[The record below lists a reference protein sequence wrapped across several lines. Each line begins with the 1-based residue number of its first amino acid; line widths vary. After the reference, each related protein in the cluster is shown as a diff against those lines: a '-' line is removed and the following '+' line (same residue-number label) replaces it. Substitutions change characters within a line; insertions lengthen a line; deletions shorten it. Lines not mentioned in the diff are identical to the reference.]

1 MTDNNANV
9 FVSSML
15 RIDKKFKYYGEGSI
29 ANISLLKMI
38 YKYACYSDSYE
49 HLQKLD
55 AMVSILQQKDPD
67 ICVNTLNTA
76 GSSFFPEDSPVV
88 DVPDNASNTAP
99 TVSANT
105 ITVSTTTYTF
115 AASEFLVGFSDAEG
129 DGSGNIVIK
138 TLPGAG
144 TLKLSGVAISAGQ
157 VITQANVPNLTYT
170 RSVDTA
176 YGSSFTWSVFDN
188 NQNPMESSPVTMT
201 VTALSNTENA
211 TPVIGDNTIYP
222 ANRAVTTLTLAM
234 FTTDTT
240 APYSD
245 PEGDLL
251 AAIRIDEISLEN
263 VGVFKISGT
272 PIVVGDIITRAQLSA
287 GAFTHEGPN
296 QDTVS
301 SDVFSYSARDEGSLI
316 WVS

>member
-15 RIDKKFKYYGEGSI
+15 RIDKRFKYYGSGSI

-38 YKYACYSDSYE
+38 YKYACYSDTYVT
-49 HLQKLD
+49 LQKLD
-55 AMVSILQQKDPD
+55 VIVSLLQQKDPD
-67 ICVNTLNTA
+67 ICMNTINAT
-76 GSSFFPEDSPVV
+76 GSGFFPEDSPTV
-88 DVPDNASNTAP
+88 DIPDNASNTAP

-115 AASEFLVGFSDAEG
+115 SASEFLVGFSDAEG

-144 TLKLSGVAISAGQ
+144 TLKLSGVAMIAGQ
-157 VITQANVPNLTYT
+157 VITQANIPNLTYT
-170 RSVDTA
+170 RNVDSA
-176 YGSSFTWSVFDN
+176 YGTSFTWSVFDD
-188 NQNPMESSPVTMT
+188 NQNPMQSAPATMT
-201 VTALSNTENA
+201 VTVLSNTENS
-211 TPVIGDNTIYP
+211 TPIIGDNTIYP
-222 ANRAVTTLTLAM
+222 DNRAVTTLTLAM

-251 AAIRIDEISLEN
+251 AAIRIDDISLEN
-263 VGVFKISGT
+263 SGVFKISGV

-287 GAFTHEGPN
+287 GDFTHEGPD
-296 QDTVS
+296 QDSVN
-301 SDVFSYSARDEGSLI
+301 SDVFSYSARDEGSLT
-316 WVS
+316 WVQ